1 MCQSNS
7 AGFTYCIAKEV
18 GSGKSNGYY
27 PAVVAQVGR
36 FYCVVIIGDAH
47 RAAAISSCS
56 GAQPLGDAGSSV
68 FAIYYQRCWCC
79 KGRRSSIIYCYG
91 YYSTRTFAAVAI
103 YIYHITRYRCFGSY
117 VCIDSR
123 YRAGSGSRSGI
134 VPLQGVPCQWRYI
147 SSKRYYCAGSG
158 RAKGNRSTYRR
169 GRGRSVE
176 QVYNEWCFLTWAFT
190 CSLQRIEIRVT
201 CIYICI
207 ICLQVPLSTNTY
219 KYSYIATCYYVLKIR
234 YFRRFAWHS
243 AHHKSL
249 GSSGSNIGVLNK
261 HQRCF
266 DTAALACILGTK
278 VKCRIPI
285 YKSNCSE

>member
-7 AGFTYCIAKEV
+7 AGFTYRIAKEV
-18 GSGKSNGYY
+18 GSGKGNGYY

-47 RAAAISSCS
+47 RTAAISSCS

-68 FAIYYQRCWCC
+68 SAIYYQRYWCC
-79 KGRRSSIIYCYG
+79 EGRRSSIIYRYG
-91 YYSTRTFAAVAI
+91 YYSTRTFAAVAV

-123 YRAGSGSRSGI
+123 YRAGSSSRSGI

-176 QVYNEWCFLTWAFT
+176 QVYNEWCFL
-190 CSLQRIEIRVT
+190 
-201 CIYICI
+201 ICI

-219 KYSYIATCYYVLKIR
+219 KYPYITTCYYVLKIR

-249 GSSGSNIGVLNK
+249 GSSGSNVSVFDK
-261 HQRCF
+261 H
-266 DTAALACILGTK
+266 
-278 VKCRIPI
+278 
-285 YKSNCSE
+285 

>member
-7 AGFTYCIAKEV
+7 AGFTYHIAKEV
-18 GSGKSNGYY
+18 GSSKGNSYY

-47 RAAAISSCS
+47 RATAISSCS

-79 KGRRSSIIYCYG
+79 EGRRSSIIYCYG

-103 YIYHITRYRCFGSY
+103 YIYHITRYRCFSSY

-123 YRAGSGSRSGI
+123 YRAGSSSGSSSI
-134 VPLQGVPCQWRYI
+134 PTQGMSCQWRYI
-147 SSKRYYCAGSG
+147 SSKRYHRAGSG

-169 GRGRSVE
+169 GSGRSIE
-176 QVYNEWCFLTWAFT
+176 QVYNEWCFLTRALT

-201 CIYICI
+201 CIYII
-207 ICLQVPLSTNTY
+207 SICLQVPLVIVTDKYPHITTTY
-219 KYSYIATCYYVLKIR
+219 HTLKIR

-243 AHHKSL
+243 THYKSL
-249 GSSGSNIGVLNK
+249 GSSGSNVSVFN
-261 HQRCF
+261 
-266 DTAALACILGTK
+266 
-278 VKCRIPI
+278 
-285 YKSNCSE
+285 